1 MADLSGVNV
10 VTVADPVAKR
20 VNGVSGRPVAARSA
34 LKRLYA
40 ATCGLLDRVLYPRR
54 HRAVLRRLSNVQRPR
69 RILVVCHGNLCRSPY
84 LQAVLKRS
92 LPEAVVTSAGFVGS
106 GRAVPQISVAL
117 SAQRGLDLSRYR
129 SQPITQSKVSEADLV
144 IVMDAEQARQVARMF
159 RVKRERIVIAGDL
172 EPMFEKSRAI
182 RDPWNQ
188 SVDAFKSTFDRLD
201 SCGAT
206 LVSLL

>member
-1 MADLSGVNV
+1 MNV
-10 VTVADPVAKR
+10 AHPGTRHVRGAGGREFAPTGGLRR
-20 VNGVSGRPVAARSA
+20 VYHAARS
-34 LKRLYA
+34 LY
-40 ATCGLLDRVLYPRR
+40 DRVLYPRR
-54 HRAVLRRLSNVQRPR
+54 HLAVRRRLSNAQRPR

-84 LQAVLKRS
+84 LQAVLQRS
-92 LPEAVVTSAGFVGS
+92 LPDVAVTSAGFAGS
-106 GRAVPQISVAL
+106 DRAIPQISVAQ
-117 SAQRGLDLSRYR
+117 SARRGLDLSRYR
-129 SQPITQSKVSEADLV
+129 SQPITQSKISGADLV

-188 SVDAFKSTFDRLD
+188 SIEAFKSTFDRLD
-201 SCGAT
+201 RCAAT